1 MSSNH
6 FQNTSRQKFNVD
18 ETKDSE
24 FNKLN
29 NLLSEHF
36 GVLLNALSCPIARD
50 YQHLYDR
57 LYTIDDLISRVKRFQ
72 KQVELL

>member
-1 MSSNH
+1 M
-6 FQNTSRQKFNVD
+6 QYT
-18 ETKDSE
+18 
-24 FNKLN
+24 L
-29 NLLSEHF
+29 LLSEHF